1 MKNYYQILGLPF
13 GASMAEIKSA
23 YRKLAFLY
31 HPDKNA
37 GNKIAQEKFMEIT
50 EAYNVLTSKDKSYL
64 YHVEYTDF
72 LNHKNTPREATIQD
86 YHKDPK
92 KYPRHP
98 KAPASKR
105 ELDKKGVIS
114 AVLIFTVIF
123 IISFFMRKRLPEER
137 LKNQQII
144 LQTTTS
150 KKDSHALTKEE
161 YYKILAQD
169 FEQTHDS
176 ALMKIE
182 NVDSVIHVLDSL
194 INMH

>member
-1 MKNYYQILGLPF
+1 MKDYYQILGLPF

-37 GNKIAQEKFMEIT
+37 GNKIAQEKFVEIT
-50 EAYNVLTSKDKSYL
+50 EAHTVLTSKDKSYL

-72 LNHKNTPREATIQD
+72 LSNKKSPREATIQD

-137 LKNQQII
+137 LKNQK
-144 LQTTTS
+144 TNYETTS
-150 KKDSHALTKEE
+150 TKDAHALTKDE

-182 NVDSVIHVLDSL
+182 NVDSVIHILDSL